1 MVYHNTD
8 VRPNSPRCAMYKPV
22 TSLVIALLISGHAAA
37 DVDVATTVRPL
48 QFIIEAIVGNS
59 GTVTAVIDQNDSP
72 HQYTVSPSDRTSLA
86 QADLLVWIG
95 PDLEVFLADVFSR
108 RAERG
113 EVLNVSTIV
122 GLQLITS
129 NNNQLDP
136 HLWLDSGNAVL
147 IAEAFTDRASNL
159 DPANALSYRENFTR
173 FASEIAALRNSI
185 DAMFSAPVN
194 SNYLVYH
201 DAYQY
206 FESQFG
212 IRHGLVLLDNPEIQP
227 SMRQVLA
234 LRSSIQELQP
244 NCLLMEADSSRSL
257 VSTLLEGRVVQMET
271 IDLLGNRLSGSIAK
285 VDRYAQL
292 LSNVA
297 EGIASCVYQTGTN

>member
-1 MVYHNTD
+1 
-8 VRPNSPRCAMYKPV
+8 MYKPV
-22 TSLVIALLISGHAAA
+22 TSLVIALLLSGHVAA
-37 DVDVATTVRPL
+37 DIDVATTVRPL
-48 QFIIEAIVGNS
+48 QFILEAIVGNN
-59 GTVTAVIDQNDSP
+59 GTVSAVIDQNDSP
-72 HQYTVSPSDRTSLA
+72 HQYSISPSDRTSLA

-95 PDLEVFLADVFSR
+95 PDFEVFLTDVFSR

-113 EVLNVSTIV
+113 EVLNISTIV
-122 GLQLITS
+122 GMQLITS
-129 NNNQLDP
+129 GNNQLDP

-159 DPANALSYRENFTR
+159 DPVNELSYRENLTR
-173 FASEIAALRNSI
+173 FATEIAALRNSI

-201 DAYQY
+201 DAYRY

-234 LRSSIQELQP
+234 LRSRIQELQP
-244 NCLLMEADSSRSL
+244 DCLLMEADSSRSL
-257 VSTLLEGRVVQMET
+257 ISTLLEGRVVHMET
-271 IDLLGNRLSGSIAK
+271 IDLLGNRLSGAIAK

-292 LSNVA
+292 LRNVA
-297 EGIASCVYQTGTN
+297 EGIASCVYQTGTD